1 MTTAP
6 TASDSEQTVN
16 AVGIRSSDW
25 LESLRGTFYKDEYV
39 AIYHGNSAEIIP
51 TLGGFD
57 LLLTDLVL
65 GPGSSGIDL
74 ARTLRSRRPDLAVI
88 VLSAYDASQVDLSG
102 LGENIEFWSKPA
114 DIDRLATRLDKL
126 RRNRQV
132 R

>member
-1 MTTAP
+1 MAPVTGPDRRPIVLVVDDNDKVRAALVEILGDLDADVVATAGE
-6 TASDSEQTVN
+6 AD
-16 AVGIRSSDW
+16 AV
-25 LESLRGTFYKDEYV
+25 
-39 AIYHGNSAEIIP
+39 AEAE
-51 TLGGFD
+51 GRHVD

-74 ARTLRSRRPDLAVI
+74 ARTLRSGRPDLAVI

-102 LGENIEFWSKPA
+102 LGEDIEFWSKPA
-114 DIDRLATRLDKL
+114 DIDRLATRLDEL